1 MVIKSAPEV
10 KRLKFQQEIALYKAE
25 EIVYIDEAGMDNRED
40 YSYGWKEKGQR
51 FYALKS
57 GRRQGRVNMIAA
69 CCNGQL
75 FAPFTVEGSCNRNV
89 FETWLTACLIPTLKP
104 GQIVIAD
111 NATFH
116 KGGRIQELIESA
128 GCQLKY
134 LPSYSPDFNK
144 IEQCWSWLKS
154 RIRKQLTQFNC
165 LRDAM
170 EAVLR
175 TAT

>member
-1 MVIKSAPEV
+1 MYSPEE
-10 KRLKFQQEIALYKAE
+10 R
-25 EIVYIDEAGMDNRED
+25 VYIDEAGMDDRED
-40 YSYGWKEKGQR
+40 YGYGWNQKGKR
-51 FYALKS
+51 FHALKS
-57 GRRQGRVNMIAA
+57 GKRQGRINMIAGY
-69 CCNGQL
+69 CNGHL
-75 FAPFTVEGSCNRNV
+75 FAPFTIEGACNRTV
-89 FETWLTACLIPTLKP
+89 FESWLKSCLIPSLKP

-116 KGGRIQELIESA
+116 KGGRIMELIEAA
-128 GCQLKY
+128 GCQFKY
-134 LPSYSPDFNK
+134 LPSYSPDLNK

-175 TAT
+175 TAA